1 MRALSVVLLAITS
14 QTSLAQLAQS
24 PQRVPI
30 AQPWPSDT
38 SWRHIGPAAFGGRV
52 DDIEAVPG
60 DPRIIFVASAS
71 GGVFRSKNNGTTWD
85 ATFDKYGNTMSIGD
99 IAIAPSNPRVIWAG
113 TGEPNNR
120 QSSTWGDGVYRSIDG
135 GDTWQHMGLRET
147 QTIGRIVIDPRDANI
162 VFVAAVGHLFGPND
176 ARGLYRTKDG
186 GASWQKVLSVDANTG
201 ATDVVISPDG
211 RTLVAAT
218 YQRRR
223 REFGFA
229 GSGPGSGLWR
239 STDGGDT
246 WQRIT
251 TGMPTGDMGRIGLD
265 ISASN
270 PRRDTTRAS
279 PMWRSTGTG
288 MTTCIPICS
297 RRPTAA
303 RRGRRLP
310 ATSRRG
316 SRSRRSKRIREIQI
330 SSSRGRSSDCTG
342 HSRAARTGPWRA
354 ATRRPS
360 SSIESSSTHART
372 TSYSAHTAAV

>member
-1 MRALSVVLLAITS
+1 MVSSPYHDTMRLLSAVLLVIA
-14 QTSLAQLAQS
+14 QTSHAQLART
-24 PQRVPI
+24 PRRLPV

-52 DDIEAVPG
+52 DDVEAVPG

-99 IAIAPSNPRVIWAG
+99 IAIATSNPRVVWAG

-120 QSSTWGDGVYRSIDG
+120 QSSTWGDGVYRSVDG

-147 QTIGRIVIDPRDANI
+147 QTIGRIVIDPRDANV
-162 VFVAAVGHLFGPND
+162 VFVAAVGHLFGPNEE
-176 ARGLYRTKDG
+176 RGLYRTKDG
-186 GASWQKVLSVDANTG
+186 GASWQKVLAVDANTG

-223 REFGFA
+223 RAFGFA

-239 STDGGDT
+239 STDGGDN

-251 TGMPTGDMGRIGLD
+251 NGIPTGEMGRIGLD

-270 PRRDTTRAS
+270 PD
-279 PMWRSTGTG
+279 
-288 MTTCIPICS
+288 
-297 RRPTAA
+297 
-303 RRGRRLP
+303 
-310 ATSRRG
+310 
-316 SRSRRSKRIREIQI
+316 
-330 SSSRGRSSDCTG
+330 
-342 HSRAARTGPWRA
+342 
-354 ATRRPS
+354 
-360 SSIESSSTHART
+360 
-372 TSYSAHTAAV
+372 